1 MSLSMVVG
9 DLKVKMPSYR
19 SFVHSTIH
27 FFNLYGDT
35 LDRYKLRDRVR
46 TVFLLYDDLSSFVQP
61 LTVRNMMSDSSL
73 TVF

>member
-1 MSLSMVVG
+1 MSLPMVVG
-9 DLKVKMPSYR
+9 DLKVKMLSYR

-27 FFNLYGDT
+27 FFNLYEDT

>member
-1 MSLSMVVG
+1 
-9 DLKVKMPSYR
+9 
-19 SFVHSTIH
+19 
-27 FFNLYGDT
+27 LYGDT